1 MKKIIVK
8 ALHAGIK
15 KLPKIS
21 KAHDSSF
28 FSETVERTRDSSHG
42 DFTSNIALRLAKSLK
57 KNPRELANEIIKYI
71 PRNNSIKKIEVAGP
85 GFMNFYLDDSAYHI
99 EIEKILSNKDLIEKN
114 KDFKKHKL
122 LLEFVS
128 ANPTGPLHVGH
139 GRHAA
144 FGASLRNILEAVGY
158 DVKSEYYV
166 NDSGRQMDILCISV
180 IIHLLQKENLKISMP
195 LAGYQGQYIKT
206 ISLAIDQKFIENEIK
221 LKELIPKIDDRN
233 NQDQYMD
240 CLIENTKKL
249 IGTKKFNQIKKQS
262 LDLIKKDIQD
272 DLSEFG
278 VLFDSWFSEES
289 LHRNG
294 EIDKALQSLKEK
306 NYLYEQDGAT
316 WFKATDLGDE
326 KDRVVIRKN
335 QNKTYFT
342 SDIVYH
348 HNKKERGFDTLI
360 DILGSDHHG
369 YIARV
374 KAGLEAMGHNS
385 DDLDVQLVQ
394 FVSLYENG
402 VKQAMSTRS
411 GEFITLRQLREEV
424 GNDAA
429 RFFYIMRSNEQ
440 HLDFDLALAKSKT
453 SENPVYYIQYAHARI
468 ASVINQ
474 LNEKSLKYDQK
485 NGISNLKLLTTEK
498 ERQLMV
504 SISRFS
510 EILFLSAKNKAP
522 HSLAQ
527 YLRDLANDFHSYY
540 NESIILID
548 DHALRDARVSLSIST
563 KKVISM
569 GLSLLGVSSPST
581 M

>member
-21 KAHDSSF
+21 KAYDSSF

-249 IGTKKFNQIKKQS
+249 ISTKKFNHIKKQS

-294 EIDKALQSLKEK
+294 KIDKALQSLKEK

-402 VKQAMSTRS
+402 VKQ
-411 GEFITLRQLREEV
+411 GKI
-424 GNDAA
+424 
-429 RFFYIMRSNEQ
+429 
-440 HLDFDLALAKSKT
+440 
-453 SENPVYYIQYAHARI
+453 
-468 ASVINQ
+468 
-474 LNEKSLKYDQK
+474 
-485 NGISNLKLLTTEK
+485 
-498 ERQLMV
+498 
-504 SISRFS
+504 
-510 EILFLSAKNKAP
+510 
-522 HSLAQ
+522 
-527 YLRDLANDFHSYY
+527 
-540 NESIILID
+540 
-548 DHALRDARVSLSIST
+548 
-563 KKVISM
+563 
-569 GLSLLGVSSPST
+569 
-581 M
+581 

>member
-1 MKKIIVK
+1 MKKIIVE

-15 KLPKIS
+15 KLPKIN
-21 KAHDSSF
+21 KAYDLSF
-28 FSETVERTRDSSHG
+28 FSETIERTRDSSHG

-57 KNPRELANEIIKYI
+57 RNPRELANEIFNCI
-71 PRNNSIKKIEVAGP
+71 PKNNAIEKIEVAGP
-85 GFMNFYLDDSAYHI
+85 GFMNFYLDDSAYHT
-99 EIEKILSNKDLIEKN
+99 EIERILSNKDLIEEN
-114 KDFKKHKL
+114 KDFKKQKL

-180 IIHLLQKENLKISMP
+180 IVHILQGENRKISMP

-206 ISLAIDQKFIENEIK
+206 ISQAIEQKFNEDKIK
-221 LKELIPKIDDRN
+221 IKELVPKINDKDNR
-233 NQDQYMD
+233 DQYID
-240 CLIENTKKL
+240 CLIENTKRI
-249 IGTKKFNQIKKQS
+249 IGTEKFNKIKNQS
-262 LDLIKKDIQD
+262 LGLIKIDIQD

-289 LHRNG
+289 MDKNG
-294 EIDKALQSLKEK
+294 ELDKAIQSLKNK
-306 NYLYEQDGAT
+306 DYLYEKDGAT

-374 KAGLEAMGHNS
+374 KAGLEAMGHNPN
-385 DDLDVQLVQ
+385 DLDVQLVQ

-468 ASVINQ
+468 ASIINQ
-474 LNEKSLKYDQK
+474 LNEKSLRYDK
-485 NGISNLKLLTTEK
+485 KSGISNLQLLVTKK
-498 ERQLMV
+498 ERELMV

-522 HSLAQ
+522 HNLAQ

-540 NESIILID
+540 NESIILVD
-548 DHALRDARVSLSIST
+548 DHALRDARISLVIST
-563 KKVISM
+563 QKVISM
-569 GLSLLGVSSPST
+569 GLGLLGVSSPSS

>member
-1 MKKIIVK
+1 MKKIIVE

-15 KLPKIS
+15 KLPKIN
-21 KAHDSSF
+21 KAYDLSF
-28 FSETVERTRDSSHG
+28 FSETIERTRDSSHG

-57 KNPRELANEIIKYI
+57 RNPRELANEIFNCI
-71 PRNNSIKKIEVAGP
+71 PKNNAIEKIEVAGP
-85 GFMNFYLDDSAYHI
+85 GFMNFYLDDSAYHT
-99 EIEKILSNKDLIEKN
+99 EIERILSNKDLIEKN
-114 KDFKKHKL
+114 KDFKKQKL

-180 IIHLLQKENLKISMP
+180 IVHILRGENQKISMP
-195 LAGYQGQYIKT
+195 SAGYQGQYIKT
-206 ISLAIDQKFIENEIK
+206 ISQAIEQKFDEDKIK
-221 LKELIPKIDDRN
+221 IKELIPKIDDKD
-233 NQDQYMD
+233 NQDQYID
-240 CLIENTKKL
+240 CLIENTKRN
-249 IGTKKFNQIKKQS
+249 IGSEKFNQIKNQS
-262 LDLIKKDIQD
+262 LEYIKKDIQD

-289 LHRNG
+289 MDKNG
-294 EIDKALQSLKEK
+294 ELDRAIQLLKK
-306 NYLYEQDGAT
+306 KDYLYEKDGAT

-374 KAGLEAMGHNS
+374 KAGLEAMGHNP

-468 ASVINQ
+468 ASVISQ
-474 LNEKSLKYDQK
+474 LNEKSLKYDK
-485 NGISNLKLLTTEK
+485 KSGISNLQLLVTRR
-498 ERQLMV
+498 ERELMV

-522 HSLAQ
+522 HNLAQ

-540 NESIILID
+540 NESIILVD
-548 DHALRDARVSLSIST
+548 DHALRNARISLAIST
-563 KKVISM
+563 QKVISM
-569 GLSLLGVSSPST
+569 GLGLLGVSSPSS

>member
-1 MKKIIVK
+1 MKKIIVE

-15 KLPKIS
+15 KLPKIN
-21 KAHDSSF
+21 KAYDLSF
-28 FSETVERTRDSSHG
+28 FSETIERTRDSSHG

-57 KNPRELANEIIKYI
+57 RNPRELANEIFNCI
-71 PRNNSIKKIEVAGP
+71 PKNNAIEKIEVAGP
-85 GFMNFYLDDSAYHI
+85 GFMNFYLDDSAYHT
-99 EIEKILSNKDLIEKN
+99 EIERILSNKDLIEKN
-114 KDFKKHKL
+114 KDFKKQKL

-180 IIHLLQKENLKISMP
+180 IVHILRGENQKISMP
-195 LAGYQGQYIKT
+195 SAGYQGQYIKT
-206 ISLAIDQKFIENEIK
+206 ISQAIEQKFDEDKIK
-221 LKELIPKIDDRN
+221 IKELIPKIDDKD
-233 NQDQYMD
+233 NQDQYID
-240 CLIENTKKL
+240 CLIENTKRN
-249 IGTKKFNQIKKQS
+249 IGSEKFNQIKNQS
-262 LDLIKKDIQD
+262 LEHIKRDIQD

-278 VLFDSWFSEES
+278 VFFDSWFSEES
-289 LHRNG
+289 MDKNG
-294 EIDKALQSLKEK
+294 ELDRAIQSLKK
-306 NYLYEQDGAT
+306 KDYLYEKDGAT

-342 SDIVYH
+342 SDIAYH

-468 ASVINQ
+468 ASVIDQ
-474 LNEKSLKYDQK
+474 LNEKSLKYNK
-485 NGISNLKLLTTEK
+485 KSGISNLQLLVTQK
-498 ERQLMV
+498 ERELMV

-527 YLRDLANDFHSYY
+527 YLRDLAHDFHSYY
-540 NESIILID
+540 NESIILVD
-548 DHALRDARVSLSIST
+548 DHALRDARISLAIST
-563 KKVISM
+563 QKVISM
-569 GLSLLGVSSPST
+569 GLSLLGVSSPSS

>member
-1 MKKIIVK
+1 MKKIIVEV
-8 ALHAGIK
+8 LHAGIK
-15 KLPKIS
+15 KLPKIN
-21 KAHDSSF
+21 KAYDLSF
-28 FSETVERTRDSSHG
+28 FSETIERTRDSSHG

-57 KNPRELANEIIKYI
+57 RNPRELANEIFNCVPK
-71 PRNNSIKKIEVAGP
+71 NNAIEKIEVAGP
-85 GFMNFYLDDSAYHI
+85 GFMNFYLDDSAYHT
-99 EIEKILSNKDLIEKN
+99 EIERILSNKDLIEKN
-114 KDFKKHKL
+114 KDFKKQKL

-180 IIHLLQKENLKISMP
+180 IVHILRGENQKISMP
-195 LAGYQGQYIKT
+195 SAGYQGQYIKT
-206 ISLAIDQKFIENEIK
+206 ISQAIEQKFDEDKIK
-221 LKELIPKIDDRN
+221 IKELIPKIDDKD
-233 NQDQYMD
+233 NQDQYID
-240 CLIENTKKL
+240 CLIENTKRN
-249 IGTKKFNQIKKQS
+249 IGSEKFNQIKNQS
-262 LDLIKKDIQD
+262 LEHIKKDIQD

-289 LHRNG
+289 MDKNG
-294 EIDKALQSLKEK
+294 ELDRAIQSLKK
-306 NYLYEQDGAT
+306 KDYLYEKDGAT

-374 KAGLEAMGHNS
+374 KAGLEAMGHDS

-468 ASVINQ
+468 ASVIDQ
-474 LNEKSLKYDQK
+474 LNEKSLKYNK
-485 NGISNLKLLTTEK
+485 KSGISNLQLLVTKK
-498 ERQLMV
+498 ERELMV

-527 YLRDLANDFHSYY
+527 YLRDLAHDFHSYY
-540 NESIILID
+540 NESIILVD
-548 DHALRDARVSLSIST
+548 DHALRDARISLAIST
-563 KKVISM
+563 QKVISM
-569 GLSLLGVSSPST
+569 GLGLLGVSSPSS